1 MGIDPRDKVIIYSDA
16 LNLDKALGLKKQC
29 DEIGFKAMFGIG
41 TFLTNDFYTQS
52 TDGKEKSKALNMV
65 IKIASVNAA
74 PCVKISDDLMK
85 NTGDPATVRKVKEL
99 FDLPI

>member
-1 MGIDPRDKVIIYSDA
+1 MLFPIAELILA
-16 LNLDKALGLKKQC
+16 T
-29 DEIGFKAMFGIG
+29 FGIG

-52 TDGKEKSKALNMV
+52 SGGKEKSKALNMV
-65 IKIASVNAA
+65 IKIASVNAT

-85 NTGDPATVRKVKEL
+85 VWLSAHYVDSFADTFLFQNTGDPATVRKVKEL